1 LLIRINANK
10 NPIINPINIEKIVS
24 SIVNIAEYKISE
36 KLSKSGFIYDWK
48 LYFFSNLLKYFK
60 LIVVK
65 IKYKNAAK
73 Q

>member
-1 LLIRINANK
+1 M
-10 NPIINPINIEKIVS
+10 NPITNPISIENNVS
-24 SIVNIAEYKISE
+24 STVNKAEFKISG
-36 KLSKSGFIYDWK
+36 KLSIRGFIYDLK